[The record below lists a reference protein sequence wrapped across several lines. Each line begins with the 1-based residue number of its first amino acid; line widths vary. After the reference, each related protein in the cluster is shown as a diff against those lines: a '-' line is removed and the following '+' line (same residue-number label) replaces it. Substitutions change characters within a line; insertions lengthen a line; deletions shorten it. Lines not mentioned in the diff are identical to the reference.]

1 MFKIINLRGKVYF
14 LCLKINTINEYL
26 TNFMAKEKETT
37 TKFLV
42 INFYAERKQF
52 KSQEEFVS

>member
-1 MFKIINLRGKVYF
+1 MFKIINLRGKVYV
-14 LCLKINTINEYL
+14 LCLKLNTINEYL
-26 TNFMAKEKETT
+26 NNFMAKEKETT

-42 INFYAERKQF
+42 INLYAERKQF

>member
-1 MFKIINLRGKVYF
+1 
-14 LCLKINTINEYL
+14 
-26 TNFMAKEKETT
+26 MAKEKETT

-52 KSQEEFVS
+52 KSQEEFVT